1 MQVVYRFADIPVRA
15 VFRHSYMQTMCRGY
29 ETTDAP
35 ELTIEV
41 TDADLLAERQ
51 ASETPDMCT
60 DAYLE
65 TLAFYRKFVTA
76 VACYD
81 VLLFHGSAVALDDN
95 AYIFTAPSG
104 TGKSTHTRLCAALYK
119 DRFCY
124 INDDKPLLRLID
136 GVWYVYG
143 TPWDGKHRLSQ
154 NIRVPLKGICFLSRG
169 AENSIDRVDS
179 AAYLPKLMGQ
189 TFRPTQPAELTK
201 VLSLVMKLSKMPLWA
216 LSCTIS
222 HEAAQLSLPTMAQV

>member
-1 MQVVYRFADIPVRA
+1 MEMVYRFADIPVRA
-15 VFRHSYMQTMCRGY
+15 VFRYSYMEDMCRGY
-29 ETTDAP
+29 ETDDAP
-35 ELTIEV
+35 TLTVEV

-51 ASETPDMCT
+51 ASDTPDLCT
-60 DAYLE
+60 DPYLE

-76 VACYD
+76 VACRD
-81 VLLFHGSAVALDDN
+81 ILLFHGSAVAFDGG

-104 TGKSTHTRLCAALYK
+104 TGKSTHTRLCADLYK

-124 INDDKPLLRLID
+124 INDDKPLLRFVD

-143 TPWDGKHRLSQ
+143 TPWDGKHRLSR

-169 AENSIDRVDS
+169 SENGIERVERTK
-179 AAYLPKLMGQ
+179 YLPKLMGQ
-189 TFRPTQPAELTK
+189 TFRPIQPAELTK
-201 VLSLVMKLSKMPLWA
+201 VLTLVMKLSEMPLWA

-222 HEAAQLSLPTMAQV
+222 REAAQLSLPTMAQG